1 MRVKNETVAFMSV
14 QGQLVLVDPPDGDYI
29 KWSPMKLSFG
39 MSEKDH
45 VLSSVAKDPQKNEKN
60 EFFSWKQTDLGSNL
74 GSCTVI
80 WGQISLPLCASSV
93 N

>member
-14 QGQLVLVDPPDGDYI
+14 QGQSVLGDSPDGDYI
-29 KWSPMKLSFG
+29 KWSPMKLSCG
-39 MSEKDH
+39 MSEKDR

-60 EFFSWKQTDLGSNL
+60 EFFSWKQKDLGSNL
-74 GSCTVI
+74 ASCTVI
-80 WGQISLPLCASSV
+80 WGQISLPHCASSV